1 MTEQKTISEI
11 ITLVEKDCKKGNI
24 NNAIIYLNE
33 AIEIYPHD
41 ARHIILRGLR
51 GRLKLD
57 QGNHEDAIEDYTK
70 AIEIDP
76 NNDLSYELRADA
88 KSKLRDY
95 QGAINDYSKAIE
107 INPKKV
113 YLYNYRASA
122 KRILGDNEGA
132 IEDYT
137 KAIELLMELLLA
149 LEHNNNIQFSKS
161 RIRSLLAQKD
171 YQGLVDDYSKAT
183 EFPLKTK
190 FNISLVY
197 ADRAKVKTALGDYQ
211 GAIDDFAKAIELNPR
226 KANLYNYRAG
236 AKRKLGDNEGA
247 DEDYRKAEKLINP
260 FKKS

>member
-1 MTEQKTISEI
+1 MTKPKTISELM
-11 ITLVEKDCKKGNI
+11 TLVMEECKKGNP
-24 NNAIIYLNE
+24 NNAIIFLNE
-33 AIEIYPHD
+33 AIDIEPND
-41 ARHIILRGLR
+41 ARFYISRGTLRGTE
-51 GRLKLD
+51 
-57 QGNHEDAIEDYTK
+57 NYEDAIDDYTK
-70 AIEIDP
+70 AIEIEP
-76 NNDLSYELRADA
+76 NNVFAYRLRAD
-88 KSKLRDY
+88 SKR
-95 QGAINDYSKAIE
+95 K
-107 INPKKV
+107 
-113 YLYNYRASA
+113 
-122 KRILGDNEGA
+122 LGDNEGA

-149 LEHNNNIQFSKS
+149 IEHNNNIQFSKS

-260 FKKS
+260 FKKFDDEIAEILNESKERI